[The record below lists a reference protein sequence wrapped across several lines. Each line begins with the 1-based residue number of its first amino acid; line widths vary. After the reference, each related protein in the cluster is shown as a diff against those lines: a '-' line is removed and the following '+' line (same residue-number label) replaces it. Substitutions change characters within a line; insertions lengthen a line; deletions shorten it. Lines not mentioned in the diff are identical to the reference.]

1 MSIKVLVLACACAF
15 VCGFEQDSYVDS
27 GAEAR
32 QEFPRLWNCK
42 VNHTM
47 SVDEAYHAVQEL
59 ADDWIRRGSKL
70 IVVKCGQVA
79 ERGDAVHQVLSGDPS
94 NE

>member
-1 MSIKVLVLACACAF
+1 
-15 VCGFEQDSYVDS
+15 
-27 GAEAR
+27 
-32 QEFPRLWNCK
+32 
-42 VNHTM
+42 M

-79 ERGDAVHQVLSGDPS
+79 ARGDAVHQVLSGDPS